1 MERFLSILKSLI
13 TADNIALLSVI
24 LTALIFI
31 FSRRAEIKNK
41 QREDKKIQYIKLI
54 ALLQEMQKELP
65 TDEKGNVIIDD
76 KTKQLFF
83 DTGASILI
91 YGSRKV
97 YRLYLLFREFSTN
110 PLIKHCKYFDEKIVI
125 YIISEIFASMR
136 KEVGLS
142 NFNDITNNE
151 ALAFFIN
158 DISSNPLAKV
168 NFIEAKFKIKMIK
181 FELAIIERT
190 QFVWLKNFY
199 FKFIKPIISGISI
212 VFKYF
217 IFIPFGRLITKL
229 FPNFAKKINESD
241 KNDNP

>member
-1 MERFLSILKSLI
+1 MENFLNILKALI

-41 QREDKKIQYIKLI
+41 QREEKKIQYIKLI
-54 ALLQEMQKELP
+54 ALLQEMQKGLP
-65 TDEKGNVIIDD
+65 TDKKGKVIIDD
-76 KTKQLFF
+76 KTQKLFF
-83 DTGASILI
+83 DTGASILM

-97 YRLYLLFREFSTN
+97 YRLYLLFREFSTH
-110 PLIKHCKYFDEKIVI
+110 PLIKQCKYYDEKIVI

-142 NFNDITNNE
+142 NFNDIANNE

-158 DISSNPLAKV
+158 DISSNPIAKV
-168 NFIEAKFKIKMIK
+168 NFIEAKYKIKMIK

-190 QFVWLKNFY
+190 QLVWLKNLY
-199 FKFIKPIISGISI
+199 FKFIKPIFSGISI
-212 VFKYF
+212 LFKYF
-217 IFIPFGRLITKL
+217 VLIPFGKIMTKL
-229 FPNFAKKINESD
+229 FPKFVNKISQQN
-241 KNDNP
+241 NDQ

>member
-54 ALLQEMQKELP
+54 ALLQEMQKGLP
-65 TDEKGNVIIDD
+65 TDKKGNVIINDE
-76 KTKQLFF
+76 TKKLVF
-83 DTGASILI
+83 DTGASILM

-110 PLIKHCKYFDEKIVI
+110 PLIKQCKYYDEKIVI

-142 NFNDITNNE
+142 NFNDIANNE

-199 FKFIKPIISGISI
+199 FKFIKPVFSGGAI
-212 VFKYF
+212 VFKHF

-229 FPNFAKKINESD
+229 FPNFEKKVNESD

>member
-1 MERFLSILKSLI
+1 MEKILNALNSFI

-41 QREDKKIQYIKLI
+41 QRDDKKIEYIKLI
-54 ALLQEMQKELP
+54 ALLQEMQKGLP
-65 TDEKGNVIIDD
+65 TDKKGNVIIDD
-76 KTKQLFF
+76 KTRKLFF
-83 DTGASILI
+83 NTGASILM

-110 PLIKHCKYFDEKIVI
+110 PLIKQCKYYDEKIVI

-142 NFNDITNNE
+142 NFNDIANNE

-181 FELAIIERT
+181 FELAVIERT

-199 FKFIKPIISGISI
+199 YKFIKPIFSGISI
-212 VFKYF
+212 LFKYF
-217 IFIPFGRLITKL
+217 ITIPFGKIMTKL
-229 FPNFAKKINESD
+229 FPKLVNKIQQQDSSKK
-241 KNDNP
+241 